1 MGCIESLKKEK
12 ISFAQRSVIL
22 LTVMTILIFI
32 NVIVWLVILCSQKTM
47 GQLTKIIISII
58 LFLFALGLILVLR
71 NLIIRPY
78 LYFAGLFRKFNNG
91 QIYREFMD
99 RAGFVFPGM
108 EDVLSRYDK
117 ILVSQRNTRKTKRQ
131 SEFLALQNQIN
142 PHFLYNTLEAIRGDA
157 LSLGM
162 DSIANITEALATFF
176 RYTIT
181 DTGSLVTIED
191 ELDNVDNYFKIQKY
205 RFGEKLDI
213 IYEFV
218 ENDPDI
224 CMLLIPKLTLQ
235 PIIENAIYHG
245 LERKSEGGEI
255 RIGME
260 LTERNVIIRIKDNGV
275 GIDDKALGV
284 INYGLEH
291 TTMPSF
297 SEENKNRKGG
307 IALNNVCRRIK
318 LLFGEDYGI
327 HVYSLTGVG
336 TEVCIILPVV
346 KKESGFT
353 YEGRIHYH

>member
-1 MGCIESLKKEK
+1 MKKEK
-12 ISFAQRSVIL
+12 ITFAQRSVL
-22 LTVMTILIFI
+22 LLSVLTMLIFI
-32 NVIVWLVILCSQKTM
+32 NAMIWLAILWRLKSMGLQAKLIVTIM
-47 GQLTKIIISII
+47 
-58 LFLFALGLILVLR
+58 LFLFALGLGLALR
-71 NLIIRPY
+71 NWIIRPY
-78 LYFAGLFRKFNNG
+78 LDYAGLFKKFNNG

-108 EDVLSRYDK
+108 EEVLLRYDK

-162 DSIANITEALATFF
+162 ESVANITEALATFF

-224 CMLLIPKLTLQ
+224 CTLLLPKLTLQ

-255 RIGME
+255 RIGIE

-275 GIDDKALGV
+275 GIDDQTLTE

-297 SEENKNRKGG
+297 SEDNKNKRGG

>member
-1 MGCIESLKKEK
+1 MECIYSLKKEK
-12 ISFAQRSVIL
+12 ITFAQRSVL
-22 LTVMTILIFI
+22 LLSVLTMLIFI
-32 NVIVWLVILCSQKTM
+32 NAMIWLAILWRLKSMGLQAKLIVTIM
-47 GQLTKIIISII
+47 
-58 LFLFALGLILVLR
+58 LFLFALGLGLALR
-71 NLIIRPY
+71 NWIIRPY
-78 LYFAGLFRKFNNG
+78 LDYAGLFKKFNNG

-108 EDVLSRYDK
+108 EEVLLRYDK

-162 DSIANITEALATFF
+162 ESVANITEALATFF

-224 CMLLIPKLTLQ
+224 CTLLLPKLTLQ

-255 RIGME
+255 RIGIE

-275 GIDDKALGV
+275 GIDDQTLTE

-297 SEENKNRKGG
+297 SEDNKNKRGG

>member
-1 MGCIESLKKEK
+1 MYSLKKEK
-12 ISFAQRSVIL
+12 ITFAQRTVFL
-22 LTVMTILIFI
+22 LSAMTVLVFMNLTI
-32 NVIVWLVILCSQKTM
+32 WLMILCRQKSM
-47 GQLTKIIISII
+47 GLSLKLILALM
-58 LFLFALGLILVLR
+58 LFLFISGLGLMIR
-71 NLIIRPY
+71 YWIIRPY
-78 LYFAGLFRKFNNG
+78 LDYVRLYKKFNNG

-108 EDVLSRYDK
+108 DEVLKRYDK
-117 ILVSQRNTRKTKRQ
+117 ILVSQRDTRRTKRQ

-162 DSIANITEALATFF
+162 DPIANITEALATFF

-181 DTGSLVTIED
+181 DTGSLVTVED

-213 IYEFV
+213 VYEFV

-224 CMLLIPKLTLQ
+224 RLLQLPKLTLQ
-235 PIIENAIYHG
+235 PIIENAIFHG
-245 LERKSEGGEI
+245 LEKKSEGGEI

-260 LTERNVIIRIKDNGV
+260 LTEKKVLIRIKDNGV
-275 GIDDKALGV
+275 GIEEEALDV

-291 TTMPSF
+291 ITIASF
-297 SEENKNRKGG
+297 SEDNKNKKGG

-336 TEVCIILPVV
+336 TEVRITLPVV
-346 KKESGFT
+346 KKESGSA
-353 YEGRIHYH
+353 YEGRIHYN

>member
-1 MGCIESLKKEK
+1 MGCIYSLKKER
-12 ISFAQRSVIL
+12 ITFAQRSVIL
-22 LTVMTILIFI
+22 LSAMTVLIFI
-32 NVIVWLVILCSQKTM
+32 NVMIWFIILCRQKSM
-47 GQLTKIIISII
+47 GLFVKLILALL
-58 LFLFALGLILVLR
+58 LFLFLLGTGLVLR
-71 NLIIRPY
+71 HWIIRPY
-78 LYFAGLFRKFNNG
+78 LDYTGLYKRFNNG

-108 EDVLSRYDK
+108 EEVLQRYDK
-117 ILVSQRNTRKTKRQ
+117 ILVSQRNTRNTKRQ

-162 DSIANITEALATFF
+162 DSVANITEALATFF

-191 ELDNVDNYFKIQKY
+191 ELDNADNYFKIQKY

-213 IYEFV
+213 IYDFV

-224 CMLLIPKLTLQ
+224 CMLLLPKLTLQ

-260 LTERNVIIRIKDNGV
+260 LTERNVIIRIRDNGV
-275 GIDDKALGV
+275 GIADEALAE

-291 TTMPSF
+291 TTIPSF
-297 SEENKNRKGG
+297 SEENKNKKGG

-336 TEVCIILPVV
+336 TEVCITLPVV
-346 KKESGFT
+346 RKESEFT

>member
-1 MGCIESLKKEK
+1 MGLQAKLK
-12 ISFAQRSVIL
+12 V
-22 LTVMTILIFI
+22 TI
-32 NVIVWLVILCSQKTM
+32 M
-47 GQLTKIIISII
+47 
-58 LFLFALGLILVLR
+58 LFLFALGLGLALR

-78 LYFAGLFRKFNNG
+78 LDYTGLFKRFNNG
-91 QIYREFMD
+91 QIYGEFMD

-108 EDVLSRYDK
+108 EEVLQRYDK
-117 ILVSQRNTRKTKRQ
+117 ILVSQRNTRKTSRQ

-162 DSIANITEALATFF
+162 DSVANITEALATFF

-224 CMLLIPKLTLQ
+224 YTLLLPKLTLQ

-255 RIGME
+255 RIGIE

-275 GIDDKALGV
+275 GIDDHALAE
-284 INYGLEH
+284 INFGLEH

-297 SEENKNRKGG
+297 SEENKNKRGG

-353 YEGRIHYH
+353 YEGRIHYN